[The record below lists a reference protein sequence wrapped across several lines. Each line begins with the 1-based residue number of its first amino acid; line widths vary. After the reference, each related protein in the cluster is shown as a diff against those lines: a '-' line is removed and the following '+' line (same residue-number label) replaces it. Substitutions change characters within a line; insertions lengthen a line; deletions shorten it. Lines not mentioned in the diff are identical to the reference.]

1 VACAAAA
8 AAELLDGVVAFVR
21 EPEPEPGAAVS

>member
-1 VACAAAA
+1 VACAAA

-21 EPEPEPGAAVS
+21 EPEPEPDAAVS